1 MLLPNTEDDVDE
13 DRVLDEEDIH
23 VVVLDMDKDQ
33 MMDMVA

>member
-23 VVVLDMDKDQ
+23 VVVLDMDKEQ